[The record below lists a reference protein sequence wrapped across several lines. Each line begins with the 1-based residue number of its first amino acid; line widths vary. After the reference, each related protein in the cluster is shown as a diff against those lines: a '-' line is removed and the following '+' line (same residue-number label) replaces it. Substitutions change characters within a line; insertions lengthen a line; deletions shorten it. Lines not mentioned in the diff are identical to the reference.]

1 MSEVKWTGDQQ
12 CAIDSRGTVLV
23 AAAAGSGKTAV
34 LAQHVI
40 DMITGENPVDVD
52 RMLVLTFTR
61 DAAAE
66 MKNRIRKKL
75 DGQLLK
81 SPNPNLVRQ
90 KQKLYSAHI
99 STTDSFCSS
108 LVREHFS
115 DLGIAPDFRI
125 AGDDEIATL
134 SEKALDSALEPFYL
148 TNSPDFRRL
157 LRAFASGN
165 SDRGLRRVIMQLHR
179 FLQNQPFGSRWLDEM
194 VRRYT
199 DMPFAETEWAEEY
212 FRSLPD
218 QLADLQRKCA
228 DCAANDLTV
237 LPEKLQDLFTPLLQE
252 DLLNLQRL
260 EKAAEQDNESF
271 CILADKLFRGGY
283 QPNPALTAKDTNRI
297 KGKVDKVILCRDSV
311 RESVVAFLRAE
322 DEIKDLSGMMVT
334 LSETVRA
341 YDRELSA
348 LKDRRSVKTFSDV
361 SLLAVRLLAES
372 CKRSEAQ
379 FVTGGFPYRQTP
391 LAKELSARFAQVII
405 DEYQDVNLIQ
415 EVIYN
420 CVSDSGKNL
429 FAVGDIK
436 QSIYGFRQSKA
447 KLFAERRS
455 SYQPYDKDNP
465 QYPAVIYLSKN
476 FRSRQQVCDTVN
488 FIFSRIMP
496 DYTPEEY
503 LNFGAEGY
511 AFDSACDTELALI
524 EKSNFDESSSKTAL
538 EARYTASRIW
548 QMINAGV
555 TVTEGDHK
563 RPITFRDF
571 AVLMR
576 AKSGASNEDESK
588 QKGSAE
594 FVRQL
599 AQYGIPAY
607 CEESGDF
614 FRAQEIRLVL
624 NLLRVIDNPSND
636 VALLAVLLS
645 PLFGFTPDDLA
656 VLRLAGERASLYR
669 CLNLCREDDSA
680 TGRRSGRFL
689 TELSRL
695 RDLAAVSTVD
705 DLLEALYERT
715 AIIAVTSAING
726 GKAPARN
733 LDLMRVYARK
743 FASNGYKTLSD
754 FNSYIDRLMQSEKQ
768 LASASDAQGGAAD
781 CVQVMSIHKSKGLE
795 YPVCFLVDTARE
807 FNMMDL
813 KEPILMDSEAYVG
826 VKPYINYA
834 RRSTFPYTAI
844 RMRKKRESIDEE
856 MRMLYVALTRAK
868 EKLIIVGT
876 AEEAET
882 KLFKPIAA
890 KTAGGRVEEK
900 DVYAAKSMLEWLL
913 LCAAVNPST
922 AGVFAGDRA
931 GESDTNWI
939 LHKIMTEEELYSVGE
954 RAEQEED
961 NSEKEIKPDYAA
973 LLRENL
979 AFVYPDADIIGIP
992 QKVNPSQVSHSE
1004 NREFTARALVM
1015 PVFAK
1020 DAQKRSPTEIG
1031 TAHHEFLHYCD
1042 FNAARADIEAE
1053 IARLRSAEKLTE
1065 RQCECL
1071 DRAKLQA
1078 ILENPLFER
1087 IISVVNARPEDVFR
1101 EKQFT
1106 VFVHPSLT
1114 AEDGRQFRED
1124 RKQIVDGEVDL
1135 CFIEDGALVIV
1146 DYKTDRVRETEEL
1159 RRHKP
1164 QLDLYEQAMTQIL
1177 NLPVREKIVFSITLN
1192 DYIVV

>member
-1 MSEVKWTGDQQ
+1 MSREWTEQQ
-12 CAIDSRGTVLV
+12 LNAINARGGSVLV
-23 AAAAGSGKTAV
+23 SAAAGSGKTAV
-34 LAQHVI
+34 LVERVI
-40 DMITGENPVDVD
+40 RLITDADHPIDAD
-52 RMLVLTFTR
+52 RLLVVAFPR

-66 MKNRIRKKL
+66 MKQRIAKSLSDLLR
-75 DGQLLK
+75 DDPFNAQLL
-81 SPNPNLVRQ
+81 RQ
-90 KQKLYSAHI
+90 SKLLYSASI
-99 STTDSFCSS
+99 CTIDSFCGD
-108 LVREHFS
+108 LVRDYFHI
-115 DLGIAPDFRI
+115 LGVSADYRI
-125 AGDDEIATL
+125 ADQ
-134 SEKALDSALEPFYL
+134 SELELLKAAAMDSAMEDFY
-148 TNSPDFRRL
+148 NSDSDGFTAL
-157 LRAFASGN
+157 LDAFAGKGG
-165 SDRGLRRVIMQLHR
+165 DRNLRETVLKIHG
-179 FLQNQPFGSRWLDEM
+179 FLETQPFPGQWLD
-194 VRRYT
+194 
-199 DMPFAETEWAEEY
+199 DMLQSYGE
-212 FRSLPD
+212 RSVTASLWGKIIIQYASP
-218 QLADLQRKCA
+218 
-228 DCAANDLTV
+228 TV
-237 LPEKLQDLFTPLLQE
+237 SHCINLCENSISLLQE
-252 DLLNLQRL
+252 AD
-260 EKAAEQDNESF
+260 EK
-271 CILADKLFRGGY
+271 LRDKLVPIIEEDLVWLQILQEKLYGENWDAIVTAVHSFSAKQLRAPRGYKDDPYKLSVAANRDNVKETVKRLQQYFCRTEDEARAELGEL
-283 QPNPALTAKDTNRI
+283 QEPVGVLFALTRHYIEQLD
-297 KGKVDKVILCRDSV
+297 
-311 RESVVAFLRAE
+311 
-322 DEIKDLSGMMVT
+322 
-334 LSETVRA
+334 
-341 YDRELSA
+341 A
-348 LKDRRSVKTFSDV
+348 LKRKKNVLTFSDIE
-361 SLLAVRLLAES
+361 LLAVRLLAVPDG
-372 CKRSEAQ
+372 K
-379 FVTGGFPYRQTP
+379 GGYEKTP
-391 LAKELSARFAQVII
+391 QGAELARRFDAVIV
-405 DEYQDVNLIQ
+405 DEFQDVNDVQNLIF
-415 EVIYN
+415 N
-420 CVSDSGKNL
+420 CMSQNEENL
-429 FAVGDIK
+429 FTVGDVK
-436 QSIYGFRQSKA
+436 QCIYGFRQA
-447 KLFAERRS
+447 KPQIFVGRKE
-455 SYQPYDKDNP
+455 SYARYDANNP
-465 QYPAVIYLSKN
+465 VFPSVIILDKN
-476 FRSRQQVCDTVN
+476 FRSRAEVCDTVN

-680 TGRRSGRFL
+680 TGRRSDRFL

-856 MRMLYVALTRAK
+856 MRMLYVALTRAR

-954 RAEQEED
+954 REEQEED

>member
-1 MSEVKWTGDQQ
+1 MSKVKWTDDQNS
-12 CAIDSRGTVLV
+12 AIDSRGTVLV

-40 DMITGENPVDVD
+40 DMITGENPIDVD

-75 DGQLLK
+75 DEQLLQ

-148 TNSPDFRRL
+148 TNAPDFRRL

-165 SDRGLRRVIMQLHR
+165 SDRGLRNVIMQLHR
-179 FLQNQPFGSRWLDEM
+179 FLQNQPFGSQWLDEM

-218 QLADLQRKCA
+218 QLADLQKKCA
-228 DCAANDLTV
+228 DCETNDLTA
-237 LPEKLQDLFTPLLQE
+237 LPERLQDLFAPLLKE

-271 CILADKLFRGGY
+271 CILADKLFREEY
-283 QPNPALTAKDTNRI
+283 QPNPALTAKDTNRV
-297 KGKVDKVILCRDSV
+297 KTKVDKVILCRDSV
-311 RESVVAFLRAE
+311 KESIVSFLRAE

-334 LSETVRA
+334 LTETVRA
-341 YDRELSA
+341 YDRELGA
-348 LKDRRSVKTFSDV
+348 LKDRRNVKTFSDV

-372 CKRSEAQ
+372 CKRNEAQ
-379 FVTGGFPYRQTP
+379 FETGGFPYRQTP

-415 EVIYN
+415 EVLYN
-420 CVSDSGKNL
+420 CVSDVGRNL
-429 FAVGDIK
+429 FMVGDIK

-447 KLFAERRS
+447 KLFAERKS

-476 FRSRQQVCDTVN
+476 FRSRQQICGTVN

-503 LNFGAEGY
+503 LNFGATGY

-656 VLRLAGERASLYR
+656 VLRLAGQRASLFR
-669 CLNLCREDDSA
+669 CRNLCREDGSV
-680 TGRRSGRFL
+680 TGRRSDRFRAQL
-689 TELSRL
+689 GRL
-695 RDLAAVSTVD
+695 RDLAAVSTVN

-754 FNSYIDRLMQSEKQ
+754 FNSYIDKLMKSEKQ

-795 YPVCFLVDTARE
+795 FPVCFLVDTARE

-813 KEPILMDSEAYVG
+813 KEPILMDSEAFVG

-868 EKLIIVGT
+868 EKLIVVGT
-876 AEEAET
+876 AENIDT
-882 KLFKPIAA
+882 KVLEPIAK
-890 KTAGGRVEEK
+890 KTAGGRIEEK

-922 AGVFAGDRA
+922 AGVFADDRA
-931 GESDTNWI
+931 GESDINWI
-939 LHKIMTEEELYSVGE
+939 FHKIMTEEELYSVGE
-954 RAEQEED
+954 TAEQLDD
-961 NSEKEIKPDYAA
+961 NSREEIRIDYAS
-973 LLRENL
+973 LLRDNL

-1004 NREFTARALVM
+1004 NREFTARALVV

-1042 FNAARADIEAE
+1042 FNAAREDIEAE
-1053 IARLRSAEKLTE
+1053 IARLQGAEKLTK

-1071 DRAKLQA
+1071 DRGKLQA

-1087 IISVVNARPEDVFR
+1087 IIRVVNARPADVFR

-1114 AEDGRQFRED
+1114 AEDGRQFRAD

-1146 DYKTDRVRETEEL
+1146 DYKTDRVREAEEL

-1192 DYIVV
+1192 DYIIV

>member
-1 MSEVKWTGDQQ
+1 MSEVKWTDDQQ

-218 QLADLQRKCA
+218 QLADLQKKCA

-237 LPEKLQDLFTPLLQE
+237 LPEKLQDLFAPLLQE

-341 YDRELSA
+341 YDRELCA

-876 AEEAET
+876 AEELET

-954 RAEQEED
+954 RAEQEKD

>member
-1 MSEVKWTGDQQ
+1 MSEVKWTDDQQ

-165 SDRGLRRVIMQLHR
+165 SDRGLRRVIIQLHR

-218 QLADLQRKCA
+218 QLADLQKKCA

-237 LPEKLQDLFTPLLQE
+237 LPEKLQDLFAPLLQE

-341 YDRELSA
+341 YDRELCA

-455 SYQPYDKDNP
+455 SYQPYDKDDP

-476 FRSRQQVCDTVN
+476 FRSRQQICGTVN

-503 LNFGAEGY
+503 LNFGATGY

-524 EKSNFDESSSKTAL
+524 EQTNFDDHLSKTAL

-656 VLRLAGERASLYR
+656 VLRLAGQRASLFR
-669 CLNLCREDDSA
+669 CLNLCREDDSV
-680 TGRRSGRFL
+680 TGRRSDRFL

-695 RDLAAVSTVD
+695 RDLAAVSTVN

-754 FNSYIDRLMQSEKQ
+754 FNSYIDKLMKSEKQ

-795 YPVCFLVDTARE
+795 FPVCFLVDTARE

-813 KEPILMDSEAYVG
+813 KEPILMDSEAFVG
-826 VKPYINYA
+826 GKPYINYA

-868 EKLIIVGT
+868 EKLIVVGT
-876 AEEAET
+876 AENIDT
-882 KLFKPIAA
+882 KVLEPIAK
-890 KTAGGRVEEK
+890 KTAGGRIEEK

-922 AGVFAGDRA
+922 AGVFADDRA
-931 GESDTNWI
+931 GESDINWI
-939 LHKIMTEEELYSVGE
+939 FHKIMTEEELYSVGE
-954 RAEQEED
+954 TAEQLDD
-961 NSEKEIKPDYAA
+961 NSREEIRIDYAS
-973 LLRENL
+973 LLRDNL

-1004 NREFTARALVM
+1004 NREFTARALVV

-1042 FNAARADIEAE
+1042 FNAAREDIEAE
-1053 IARLRSAEKLTE
+1053 IARLQGAEKLTE

-1071 DRAKLQA
+1071 DRGKLQA

-1087 IISVVNARPEDVFR
+1087 IIRVVNARPADVFR

-1114 AEDGRQFRED
+1114 AEDGRQFRAD

-1146 DYKTDRVRETEEL
+1146 DYKTDRVREAEEL

-1192 DYIVV
+1192 DYIIV